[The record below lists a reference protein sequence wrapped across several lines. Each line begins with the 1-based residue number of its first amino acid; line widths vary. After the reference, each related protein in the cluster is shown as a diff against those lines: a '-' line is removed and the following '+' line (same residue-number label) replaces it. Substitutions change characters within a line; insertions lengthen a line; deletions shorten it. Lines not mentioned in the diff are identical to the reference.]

1 MKLFKFTL
9 LLLIFSSCTSIKVN
23 YDYEKTTDFKKYKTY
38 NYYQDIE
45 TGLNELDSKRLINAI
60 DIKLQAKG
68 FSLSETPDFFINIQ
82 SSEFQE
88 SQRNTVGVGLGGG
101 SGNVGGGLSFGI
113 PIGQSNINR
122 RIVIDFIDE
131 NEKGLFWQAVSDS
144 RYNPKASPQKR
155 EATLKAIVEKVL
167 TNYPPDNKK

>member
-1 MKLFKFTL
+1 MKSLKIIL
-9 LLLIFSSCTSIKVN
+9 LVFLVSSCASIRVN
-23 YDYEKTTDFKKYKTY
+23 YDYEKTTDFSKYKTY

-45 TGLNELDSKRLINAI
+45 TGMSELDTKRILAALDTNLQSKGL
-60 DIKLQAKG
+60 
-68 FSLSETPDFFINIQ
+68 SLSETPDFFINIQ

-101 SGNVGGGLSFGI
+101 RRNVGGGLSVGI

-122 RIVIDFIDE
+122 QIIIDFIDE
-131 NEKGLFWQAVSDS
+131 NGKGLFWQAVTDS
-144 RYNPKASPQKR
+144 SYNPKASPQKR

-167 TNYPPDNKK
+167 LQYPPENK